1 MCILI
6 NCWMHENFAWKRSW
20 DVGISNGE
28 SLFTHRRCER
38 LLSTGSFL
46 PTVHCSQLIPR
57 LVLCLMSWWPT
68 AVIDFLMEHNKIK
81 IAGFKFLVY
90 SIYIQLSSYKDIGYI
105 FPTNSVHIQYI
116 SSVQFLTVPTGI
128 RAVTSTWRTMTN
140 ELRRR
145 RGVPTSRME
154 SWRIT
159 AATRMTR
166 AWLLQVVG
174 LWGWARWSF

>member
-1 MCILI
+1 MMAREGGFQVSDIFNI
-6 NCWMHENFAWKRSW
+6 YSKASSFMDIRRKFSFQ
-20 DVGISNGE
+20 VSGIFN
-28 SLFTHRRCER
+28 
-38 LLSTGSFL
+38 
-46 PTVHCSQLIPR
+46 I
-57 LVLCLMSWWPT
+57 
-68 AVIDFLMEHNKIK
+68 
-81 IAGFKFLVY
+81 Y

-154 SWRIT
+154 S
-159 AATRMTR
+159 
-166 AWLLQVVG
+166 
-174 LWGWARWSF
+174 